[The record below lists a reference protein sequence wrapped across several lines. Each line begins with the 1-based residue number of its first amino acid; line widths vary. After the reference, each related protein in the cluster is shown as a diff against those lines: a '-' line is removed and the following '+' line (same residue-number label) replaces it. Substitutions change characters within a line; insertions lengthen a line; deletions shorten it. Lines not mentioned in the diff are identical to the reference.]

1 MTPGEKAKELMDKFD
16 LPSGLMSIE
25 RKQCA
30 LIAAENVRIEMV
42 KSKNYEQAIF
52 WLDVKRKIRLIKP

>member
-1 MTPGEKAKELMDKFD
+1 MTPQEKAKELVDKFD

-30 LIAAENVRIEMV
+30 RTY
-42 KSKNYEQAIF
+42 S
-52 WLDVKRKIRLIKP
+52 IKYVFDY